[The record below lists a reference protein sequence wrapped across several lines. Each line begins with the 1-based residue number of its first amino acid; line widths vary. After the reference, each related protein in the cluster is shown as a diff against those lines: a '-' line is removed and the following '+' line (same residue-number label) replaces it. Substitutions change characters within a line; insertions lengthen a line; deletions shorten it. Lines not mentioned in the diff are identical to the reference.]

1 MSLKDYDKG
10 ALAII
15 ITDLLLIFI
24 ISLGAGILVKRLGVN
39 SLVGFLIGGI
49 FSHYL
54 YTSFLGVDPRYL
66 LRDPIVQTLAYIG
79 LVLLGL
85 DIGSEFSIE
94 TLRKTLSKVVIL
106 EFFSLSIIWVILRV
120 LSEILALD
128 PITIA
133 VLFLITI
140 NTSTGILYKHL
151 NKLIKIERSEYEL
164 ILAATTIEDLLALL
178 GLSALSSYLL
188 GGYLTFN
195 MILVGV
201 GGLLIFLSSS
211 LLIGHMIFKRIIR
224 AIKGDIEL
232 LGLLCVA
239 LAMIYSYLSNLVG
252 LSPFIGAFAA
262 GVVIG
267 SSVDPKSMKYYFTI
281 MRELGL
287 LFYFSSIGLLISDLP
302 RVSITIIS
310 LWIFIGFLVMV
321 IKYIGFSVSS
331 WLIGIDLRSAFRYGV
346 YMTSISEFGLIIA
359 NELYRNNLVNE
370 SLVALASIIF
380 IISSILSSILIRKDM
395 WISNKIYEIVPKWIK
410 NIDTQRIIMRTIEKS
425 IWLNIVE
432 YMFAILIYIS
442 LLEYIS
448 YMINKVIPYGEY
460 SVLILSLLLI
470 AFSLW
475 IFLIVLDRY
484 IVKNVV
490 SSLIRGDKIR
500 VFGKELSVYISLFT
514 ILPIMFVVVLYQ
526 LRISFLLYIILRSVF
541 TEVSDV
547 LITVLVV
554 SALVVLPTILTIF
567 YTVKKIMES
576 LKKNLY

>member
-1 MSLKDYDKG
+1 M
-10 ALAII
+10 
-15 ITDLLLIFI
+15 
-24 ISLGAGILVKRLGVN
+24 SLGAGILVKRLGVN

-49 FSHYL
+49 FSQYL
-54 YTSFLGVDPRYL
+54 YTYFLGVDPRYL

-106 EFFSLSIIWVILRV
+106 EFFSLFIIWVILRV

-128 PITIA
+128 PITISL
-133 VLFLITI
+133 LFLITI

-151 NKLIKIERSEYEL
+151 NTLINIERSEYEL

-567 YTVKKIMES
+567 YIVKKIMES

>member
-1 MSLKDYDKG
+1 MSLKNYDKG
-10 ALAII
+10 AFAII

-24 ISLGAGILVKRLGVN
+24 MSLGAGILVKRLGVN

-85 DIGSEFSIE
+85 DIGSEFNIE

-164 ILAATTIEDLLALL
+164 ILAATAMEDLLALL
-178 GLSALSSYLL
+178 GLSVLSSYLL

-302 RVSITIIS
+302 RVSVTIIS
-310 LWIFIGFLVMV
+310 LWIFVGFLVMV
-321 IKYIGFSVSS
+321 IKYIGFSVAS

-346 YMTSISEFGLIIA
+346 YMTSISEFGLIIT

-380 IISSILSSILIRKDM
+380 IISSTLSSILVRKDI
-395 WISNKIYEIVPKWIK
+395 WISNKIYEIIPKWIK
-410 NIDTQRIIMRTIEKS
+410 GVYTQRIIMRTIEKS
-425 IWLNIVE
+425 IWLNIVQ

-442 LLEYIS
+442 LIEYIS

-460 SVLILSLLLI
+460 SVLVLSLLLI
-470 AFSLW
+470 AYSLW

-490 SSLIRGDKIR
+490 NNLIRGDKVR
-500 VFGKELSVYISLFT
+500 VFRKDFLVYITLFT
-514 ILPIMFVVVLYQ
+514 ILPIIFVVVLYQ
-526 LRISFLLYIILRSVF
+526 LRILFLLDIVLRSVF
-541 TEVSDV
+541 TGINDV
-547 LITVLVV
+547 LITILVIF
-554 SALVVLPTILTIF
+554 ALIVLPTILIIY
-567 YTVKKIMES
+567 YTVKKIIGS

>member
-49 FSHYL
+49 FSQYL
-54 YTSFLGVDPRYL
+54 YTYFLGVDPRYL

-151 NKLIKIERSEYEL
+151 NKLIMIERSEYEL
-164 ILAATTIEDLLALL
+164 ILAATAMEDLLALL
-178 GLSALSSYLL
+178 GLSVLLSYLL
-188 GGYLTFN
+188 GGYLVFN

-321 IKYIGFSVSS
+321 IKYIGFSVAS

-380 IISSILSSILIRKDM
+380 IISSTLSSILVRKDI
-395 WISNKIYEIVPKWIK
+395 WISNKIYEIIPKWIK
-410 NIDTQRIIMRTIEKS
+410 GVYTQRIIMRTIEKS

-442 LLEYIS
+442 LIEYIS

-490 SSLIRGDKIR
+490 NSLVRGYKVR
-500 VFGKELSVYISLFT
+500 VFGKGVSVYITLFT
-514 ILPIMFVVVLYQ
+514 ILPIMFVVILYQ
-526 LRISFLLYIILRSVF
+526 LRISFLLDIVLRSVF
-541 TEVSDV
+541 TGVNDV
-547 LITVLVV
+547 LITILVIF
-554 SALVVLPTILTIF
+554 ALVVLPTLLIIY
-567 YTVKKIMES
+567 YTMKKIIGS